1 MTRSIILKTKLAGL
15 AMLALPAIVL
25 AAEEGHAAVAEHG
38 TAAAEHAATATPFAG
53 TIAQSIA
60 AVVVFFIVFFVLKA
74 KAWGPILKGLADR
87 ESKIKKDL
95 EDAHSLRA
103 QAAAELAGYQ
113 KQIGDAQ
120 NQVREMFA
128 SAQKDAE
135 ALGTR
140 LKMQAQ
146 QEIEADKK
154 RAKDD
159 IEASRKEALAQ
170 IHAEAANL
178 GTAIASKILKR
189 QINDADQHELVR
201 ASLEELALA
210 GGR

>member
-1 MTRSIILKTKLAGL
+1 MTRSTILKSNLA
-15 AMLALPAIVL
+15 ALALLVLPAFAR
-25 AAEEGHAAVAEHG
+25 AAEEGHAGAADHG
-38 TAAAEHAATATPFAG
+38 GTVTPFAG

-60 AVVVFFIVFFVLKA
+60 AIIVFFVVFFVLKA

-95 EDAHSLRA
+95 EDAHSLRE
-103 QAAAELAGYQ
+103 QAAAELASYQ
-113 KQIGDAQ
+113 KKISDAQ

-146 QEIEADKK
+146 QDIEADKK
-154 RAKDD
+154 RAQVE
-159 IEASRKEALAQ
+159 IESARKEALAQ

-178 GTAIASKILKR
+178 GTAVASKILKR
-189 QINDADQHELVR
+189 QITESDQHELVR
-201 ASLEELALA
+201 ASLDELAVA
-210 GGR
+210 GRR